1 MIFQDERMMLLQPV
15 QWEDGVLVLLD
26 QTLLPSRIEYCRCR
40 NYLQVAEAIKTM
52 KVRGAPAIGVSAA
65 YGIVL
70 AAFSY
75 QGEDKAEFM
84 RTLEKAR
91 AVLAE
96 TRPTAV
102 NLFWALERMKGVWE
116 ENSASAISEIKNILA
131 DEAKAIL
138 DEDLQANKRMGSFGN
153 ELIPKGA
160 SILTHCNAGALATAG
175 FGTALGVIR
184 TAHEAGK
191 DIRVFADET
200 RPLLQGARLT
210 AWELLED
217 GIPVTLIADN
227 MAGSI
232 FRQGKID
239 LVIVG
244 ADRIAANGDVAN
256 KIGTYSVAVLA
267 HYHHVPFYVAAPL
280 STFDLSLSTGQ
291 EIPIEERDAEEMRRW
306 GEYQLAP
313 QNVPVYNP
321 AFDVT
326 PADLVTAFI
335 TEKGIIRSPL
345 KAGIKSLFEL

>member
-1 MIFQDERMMLLQPV
+1 
-15 QWEDGVLVLLD
+15 
-26 QTLLPSRIEYCRCR
+26 
-40 NYLQVAEAIKTM
+40 
-52 KVRGAPAIGVSAA
+52 
-65 YGIVL
+65 
-70 AAFSY
+70 
-75 QGEDKAEFM
+75 
-84 RTLEKAR
+84 
-91 AVLAE
+91 
-96 TRPTAV
+96 
-102 NLFWALERMKGVWE
+102 
-116 ENSASAISEIKNILA
+116 
-131 DEAKAIL
+131 
-138 DEDLQANKRMGSFGN
+138 
-153 ELIPKGA
+153 
-160 SILTHCNAGALATAG
+160 
-175 FGTALGVIR
+175 
-184 TAHEAGK
+184 
-191 DIRVFADET
+191 
-200 RPLLQGARLT
+200 
-210 AWELLED
+210 
-217 GIPVTLIADN
+217 

-335 TEKGIIRSPL
+335 TEKGIIRPPL
-345 KAGIKSLFEL
+345 KAGIKVCLNFKL